1 MGELSPK
8 LRARWDALIGSEG
21 KCAGLTRCRPFL
33 ENKTANDIFYE
44 GTFKGRPCI
53 VKCSSKSPD
62 SIANE
67 YKISRRMFAAGP
79 ECVAEPLSCVISET
93 GDMAFAVFAKIAGP
107 SLTELLENGISKDE
121 SDRFALDLLS
131 LSEALDKTGTVHRDL
146 FPDNLLLDSDGHLK
160 AIDFQFAIDRND
172 YCESAWM
179 RRNWKYR
186 YVVFGVNH
194 DLGAGRW
201 NDAAALERIA
211 AMLPE
216 TENTDD
222 IRAVLRRKSAVAGFS
237 APPAPFDRLRLELY
251 ALSLKIQILARSGG
265 TEKAARLRHRLRR
278 IKGSAV

>member
-21 KCAGLTRCRPFL
+21 KRAGLTRCRPFL

-44 GTFKGRPCI
+44 GMFNGRPCI

-67 YKISRRMFAAGP
+67 YETARRMFAAGP
-79 ECVAEPLSCVISET
+79 GCVAEPLAYRISER

-107 SLTELLENGISKDE
+107 SLTELLQKGVSKGE

-131 LSEALDKTGTVHRDL
+131 LADTLDRTGTVHRDL

-160 AIDFQFAIDRND
+160 AIDFQFAIDRNA
-172 YCESAWM
+172 YRESAWM

-201 NDAAALERIA
+201 NDAAALERMA

-216 TENTDD
+216 TENTIR
-222 IRAVLRRKSAVAGFS
+222 IRAVLRQKSDVAGFS
-237 APPAPFDRLRLELY
+237 APPALFDRIRLGIY
-251 ALSLKIQILARSGG
+251 GLSLRMQLLARADG